1 MGEMNP
7 KAFFAELKRRNV
19 FKVAIAYGVIA
30 WLLIEVASVLLSE
43 FEERTT
49 ALTTLIVILGLG
61 FAVAMFIS
69 WSFEMT
75 PQGMKR
81 TADVS
86 PGEVIPYWSKR
97 KFAIFIISTAL
108 LAAGLT
114 VFDLVRN
121 RSKLVPPPPTTRP

>member
-1 MGEMNP
+1 MNDRP
-7 KAFFAELKRRNV
+7 SFFAELKRRNV
-19 FKVAIAYGVIA
+19 FKVAIAYGAIA
-30 WLLIEVASVLLSE
+30 WLLIELASVLLSD
-43 FEERTT
+43 FEERKT
-49 ALTTLIVILGLG
+49 ALTTLVVILGLG
-61 FAVAMFIS
+61 FTVAMFIS

-97 KFAIFIISTAL
+97 KFAIFIIITAL

-121 RSKLVPPPPTTRP
+121 RSKPVLPPPTTTP